1 MFFGEKCFL
10 HDVVDHV
17 RNQKTAALGKLGI
30 LGNFKVAF
38 EHMVVGEGWNT
49 LFVRGLEGEN
59 TKVDADL
66 GYTVSVFQY
75 LNVVNGKSD

>member
-1 MFFGEKCFL
+1 
-10 HDVVDHV
+10 
-17 RNQKTAALGKLGI
+17 
-30 LGNFKVAF
+30 
-38 EHMVVGEGWNT
+38 MVVGEGWNT